1 MKIFKN
7 FKKCILAC
15 CVILAVFTIYKISSV
30 VVIAGDEIFE
40 QVKLLIEIAER
51 IKEAYVEPVETK
63 KLIHGAAS
71 GMVRT
76 LDPFSQFLEP
86 EDYKEMKVETEGEY
100 GGLGIRISIKDDY
113 ITVITPLPG
122 TPAYRE
128 GILPGDK
135 IIKIEGENI
144 KGITLEEAVK
154 RLRGAPGT
162 KVTITISREG
172 VKEPF
177 DVTLTREIIKIENLR
192 YEMLENN
199 IGYIWLIEFN
209 AKISDDL
216 KKALDTLKSKG
227 MKSLILD
234 LRNNPGGLLEQAVEV
249 TKLFIGGNKLIV
261 YTEGRRKE
269 ERREYYSASVAPYQ
283 DIPIVMLVN
292 KGSASGSEI
301 VAGAFKDHKRGLLIG
316 STTFGKGS
324 VQSVFRLSDGSGL
337 RLTVA
342 KYYTPSG
349 KCIHDVGITPD
360 IEINLPIEVEVK
372 LRMQKELTYAK
383 DKAPESIV
391 KKEEQVEDVVLKRA
405 VEFLKAYDIWNQSK
419 KM

>member
-1 MKIFKN
+1 MKSL
-7 FKKCILAC
+7 KKFILVCCIALA
-15 CVILAVFTIYKISSV
+15 TIAICKITSV
-30 VVIAGDEIFE
+30 LVIAGDEIFE
-40 QVKLLIEIAER
+40 QVNLLIEVAKR
-51 IKEAYVEPVETK
+51 IKESYVEPVETE
-63 KLIHGAAS
+63 KLIYGAAK
-71 GMVRT
+71 GMVKV
-76 LDPFSQFLEP
+76 LDPFSQFLDP
-86 EDYKEMKVETEGEY
+86 EDYREMKVETEGEY
-100 GGLGIRISIKDDY
+100 GGLGIRISIKDEY

-154 RLRGAPGT
+154 RLRGTPGT

-192 YEMLENN
+192 YEMLEND

-209 AKISDDL
+209 AKISEDL
-216 KKALDTLKSKG
+216 KKALGVLKSKG

-261 YTEGRRKE
+261 YTQGRKKE
-269 ERREYYSASVAPYQ
+269 ERREYYSDSTAPYQ

-324 VQSVFRLSDGSGL
+324 VQSVFKLSNGAGL

-349 KCIHDVGITPD
+349 KCIHDLGITPD